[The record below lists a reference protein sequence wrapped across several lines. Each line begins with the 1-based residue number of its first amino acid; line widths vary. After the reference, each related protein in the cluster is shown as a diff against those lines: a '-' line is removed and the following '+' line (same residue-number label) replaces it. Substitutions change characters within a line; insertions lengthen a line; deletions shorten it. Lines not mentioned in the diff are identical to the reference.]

1 MRKRNSRLG
10 AAAVSFFVVLLPLA
24 GVARAAA
31 TPVASGTERVTLALA
46 PNDPTGLRA
55 LAHAS
60 GLTGAQRV
68 SALARVVPSAQA
80 RVQVEASARHLGLVV
95 QRQSR
100 WAVQVTGP
108 SGRIQD
114 LFGSSRGNNPRSHF
128 SQNLPRLPAGFAG
141 RVTAAFGGD
150 DTRPVAVPMF
160 GGPKGT
166 GGLTGSQLQTQYGIN
181 PASSRATGQT
191 IATVQLSDW
200 DPADLTTY
208 KSGEGLTA
216 PLNYTGVEDPS
227 DPPVPDPLGSEE
239 VDLDQETL
247 YGAAPEAAQRA
258 YMSGNDAG
266 GLYDDITAIGD
277 DASNPTHDFH
287 ITAASISWGLCED
300 TSAADA
306 PLFDAL
312 EDALQ
317 YVLAT
322 GVTIFASSGDLGADC
337 AANQTGVS
345 YPASSPEVVAVG
357 GTQFDPG
364 ATTLPATEEAWNDG
378 NGHGSAGGASAL
390 FFQPSWQ
397 VNDGLSGQTMRT
409 VPDIS
414 SLAGGPGYEVYTS
427 SAAWQAFGGTSLAS
441 PTSAALLT
449 DVLAEHNYTWG
460 IGDIHPTLYSHTT
473 YAPAVSPTVTDI
485 TSGTIANGTATAGP
499 GYDLVTGL
507 GTPIWDNLVPA
518 LGGDPHLSVV
528 SPWIRTDVA
537 SLIVHTADFQDF
549 GSPGGFRVEED
560 STPQCGAFGL
570 STTPPTS
577 ADFSSESPTDGW
589 HVVALLAVDNTGTCH
604 WAYHDVF
611 IDTHA
616 PSAHPSIALTSPTSG
631 AQVTAR
637 WSFTDPSPSSGFNH
651 FWVKIT
657 NQAGTVIWSTTST
670 TATSKPFAAVQGWTY
685 TVSVQAY
692 DNAGNASAMAA
703 AKYTVPVDDT
713 HFAYAP
719 GWSSVAAPSA
729 YGASFHYSAHTGT
742 YALYDGAAR
751 TYVLWVLTGPYG
763 GRVNV
768 YVGSTLVKVID
779 LYSSVTRF
787 RVPVTVY
794 SSSLATR
801 MLKFLV
807 TGVKDSSLH
816 AAQVYLDG
824 IQPEQ

>member
-1 MRKRNSRLG
+1 M
-10 AAAVSFFVVLLPLA
+10 
-24 GVARAAA
+24 
-31 TPVASGTERVTLALA
+31 
-46 PNDPTGLRA
+46 
-55 LAHAS
+55 
-60 GLTGAQRV
+60 
-68 SALARVVPSAQA
+68 
-80 RVQVEASARHLGLVV
+80 
-95 QRQSR
+95 
-100 WAVQVTGP
+100 
-108 SGRIQD
+108 
-114 LFGSSRGNNPRSHF
+114 
-128 SQNLPRLPAGFAG
+128 AG

-216 PLNYTGVEDPS
+216 PLNYTGVQDPS

-357 GTQFDPG
+357 GTQFEPG

-397 VNDGLSGQTMRT
+397 VKDGLSGQTMRT

-449 DVLAEHNYTWG
+449 DVLAEPQLHLGHWR
-460 IGDIHPTLYSHTT
+460 HPPHAVFAHDVRAGGQSDCHRHHQRHDRQRDGHSWSGLRPGHRARHTHLGQSG
-473 YAPAVSPTVTDI
+473 AGARRRSP
-485 TSGTIANGTATAGP
+485 P
-499 GYDLVTGL
+499 ERGL
-507 GTPIWDNLVPA
+507 A
-518 LGGDPHLSVV
+518 LDPHG
-528 SPWIRTDVA
+528 RGVA
-537 SLIVHTADFQDF
+537 D
-549 GSPGGFRVEED
+549 R
-560 STPQCGAFGL
+560 
-570 STTPPTS
+570 
-577 ADFSSESPTDGW
+577 
-589 HVVALLAVDNTGTCH
+589 
-604 WAYHDVF
+604 
-611 IDTHA
+611 
-616 PSAHPSIALTSPTSG
+616 AH
-631 AQVTAR
+631 R
-637 WSFTDPSPSSGFNH
+637 
-651 FWVKIT
+651 
-657 NQAGTVIWSTTST
+657 
-670 TATSKPFAAVQGWTY
+670 
-685 TVSVQAY
+685 
-692 DNAGNASAMAA
+692 
-703 AKYTVPVDDT
+703 
-713 HFAYAP
+713 
-719 GWSSVAAPSA
+719 
-729 YGASFHYSAHTGT
+729 
-742 YALYDGAAR
+742 
-751 TYVLWVLTGPYG
+751 
-763 GRVNV
+763 
-768 YVGSTLVKVID
+768 
-779 LYSSVTRF
+779 
-787 RVPVTVY
+787 
-794 SSSLATR
+794 
-801 MLKFLV
+801 
-807 TGVKDSSLH
+807 
-816 AAQVYLDG
+816 
-824 IQPEQ
+824 